1 MLNREKTKAKSFK
14 QVQDFADTRFKR
26 MLEFIVTRIRI
37 EYAKPE
43 EKIIKQDDGPQK
55 KKFGDEEISG
65 FFMYVVLNGKFC
77 AELQNS

>member
-1 MLNREKTKAKSFK
+1 
-14 QVQDFADTRFKR
+14 

-55 KKFGDEEISG
+55 KKYVDEELTG
-65 FFMYVVLNGKFC
+65 YFMYVVLKGKFC
-77 AELQNS
+77 AELRNS

>member
-1 MLNREKTKAKSFK
+1 
-14 QVQDFADTRFKR
+14 

-55 KKFGDEEISG
+55 KKYVDEELFG
-65 FFMYVVLNGKFC
+65 YFMYVVLKGKFC
-77 AELQNS
+77 AELRNS

>member
-1 MLNREKTKAKSFK
+1 MK

-55 KKFGDEEISG
+55 KKYVDEELTG
-65 FFMYVVLNGKFC
+65 YFMYVVLKGKFC
-77 AELQNS
+77 AELRNS

>member
-43 EKIIKQDDGPQK
+43 EKIIKQDEVR
-55 KKFGDEEISG
+55 DENEIDCSAKED
-65 FFMYVVLNGKFC
+65 YD
-77 AELQNS
+77 